1 MTAPDTS
8 TDNAGLE
15 ILSRD
20 ECLRLLAAAPLGRIV
35 FTQNALPAVQPVN
48 FAVRDTDIVIRTSPD
63 SRLASATRDTVVA
76 FEVDDFD
83 ADGRTGWSVTVLGN
97 GRAVTDPEE
106 RAELERLPLDSWAPG
121 DRSHFICVET
131 KVITGRRIPEGAA
144 DGAAESGG

>member
-1 MTAPDTS
+1 MTTPDTS

-15 ILSRD
+15 ILGRD

-35 FTQNALPAVQPVN
+35 FTHNALPAVQPVN
-48 FAVRDTDIVIRTSPD
+48 FVVYGMDIVIRTSAT

-83 ADGRTGWSVTVLGN
+83 VDARAGWSVTVVGN

-106 RAELERLPLDSWAPG
+106 RADLERLPLHPWAPG
-121 DRSHFICVET
+121 DRSHFIRVET
-131 KVITGRRIPEGAA
+131 KVITGRRIPKETPGTAA
-144 DGAAESGG
+144 G